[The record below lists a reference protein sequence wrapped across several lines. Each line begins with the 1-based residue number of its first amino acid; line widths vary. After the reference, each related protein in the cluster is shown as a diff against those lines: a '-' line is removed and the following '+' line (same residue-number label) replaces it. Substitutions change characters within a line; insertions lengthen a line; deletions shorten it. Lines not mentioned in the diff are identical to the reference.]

1 MEGRSDAAVIVYESL
16 EEVGAPEKAFH
27 FGQGGRNWDSQD
39 RFYAFLIHTYGP
51 ITDLVAEEFYCFD
64 VVPRF
69 FEFEGQASIAT
80 TL

>member
-1 MEGRSDAAVIVYESL
+1 MEGCSDAAVIVHESL
-16 EEVGAPEKAFH
+16 EEVGAPKKAFH

-51 ITDLVAEEFYCFD
+51 ITDFISEELYRFD

-69 FEFEGQASIAT
+69 FEFESQASIPT